1 VFRQS
6 AAIVTALLDAGADPA
21 EGPKSAL
28 KIAEFFAPP
37 EMLKLVSESWR

>member
-1 VFRQS
+1 MFRQS

-28 KIAEFFAPP
+28 EIAEFFALP
-37 EMLKLVSESWR
+37 EMLKLVRERWR